1 MWWWSTKSAAYRFWL
16 QAGWVL
22 KWTRLAAPLKYMW
35 RLMRPSC
42 KVLVAQFWPAHQSLW
57 TRVQARKTH
66 IDLLLSSRQSPPPS
80 THRHLRLPQSSARF
94 PSPRAA
100 SLPLSPVPPAR
111 QRSLT
116 SRCPTAENAAG
127 NPRLGFSLGFFAP
140 ARRFASSAAVPQR
153 PQLWWVLKHLRYGFW
168 SRLVRRFG

>member
-1 MWWWSTKSAAYRFWL
+1 MPRIWL
-16 QAGWVL
+16 QAGRVL
-22 KWTRLAAPLKYMW
+22 KQTRLAAPLKYMW

-42 KVLVAQFWPAHQSLW
+42 KVLVAQFWPAHQSPW
-57 TRVQARKTH
+57 TRVQARKTR

-94 PSPRAA
+94 PSPRACPPVA
-100 SLPLSPVPPAR
+100 TRRLTPSLSPVPPAR

-127 NPRLGFSLGFFAP
+127 NPRLGFSLGFVVP
-140 ARRFASSAAVPQR
+140 ARRFASSAAAPR
-153 PQLWWVLKHLRYGFW
+153 LPQLR
-168 SRLVRRFG
+168 